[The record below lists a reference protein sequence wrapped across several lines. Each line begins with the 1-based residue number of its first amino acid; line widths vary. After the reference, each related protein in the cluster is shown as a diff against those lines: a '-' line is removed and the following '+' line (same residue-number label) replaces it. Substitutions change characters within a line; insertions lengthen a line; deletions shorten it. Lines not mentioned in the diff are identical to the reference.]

1 MGGSGENG
9 SLERDGTNKRDLSLD
24 TQPPTKK
31 KKKQM
36 WDHINN
42 STIRDSETEKSLVL
56 AGQPVHQL
64 A

>member
-31 KKKQM
+31 KKNRCG
-36 WDHINN
+36 IILI
-42 STIRDSETEKSLVL
+42 TL
-56 AGQPVHQL
+56 P
-64 A
+64 